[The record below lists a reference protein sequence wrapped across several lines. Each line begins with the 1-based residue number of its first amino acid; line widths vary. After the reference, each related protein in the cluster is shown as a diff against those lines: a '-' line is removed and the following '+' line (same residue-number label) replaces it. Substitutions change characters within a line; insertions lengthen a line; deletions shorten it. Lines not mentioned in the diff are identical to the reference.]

1 MQAQKKVHFQQKAW
15 VNTIMCLVSFWYWR
29 WFNSLYILIHL
40 QFFVFDTEIGFA
52 NPLFSWFRRFI
63 CTFLFPGQTLLGQP
77 LFPRFPTFIYPSSF
91 LIFVFS
97 NHPFFFRLAFELKTF
112 TSFSYV
118 VFGFFYFWK
127 ANVQFLDSREH
138 FANHCKVF
146 NSFNGKQSTF
156 PKWVGHPMQIP
167 EMSIKNFKALF
178 WILNHCKIIYSNR

>member
-1 MQAQKKVHFQQKAW
+1 
-15 VNTIMCLVSFWYWR
+15 MCLVSFWYWR
-29 WFNSLYILIHL
+29 WFNSLLSLILRL
-40 QFFVFDTEIGFA
+40 GLPTPF
-52 NPLFSWFRRFI
+52 FSWFRRFI

-97 NHPFFFRLAFELKTF
+97 NHSFFFFPLVFELKTF
-112 TSFSYV
+112 ASFSYV

-146 NSFNGKQSTF
+146 NSFNGKQSPF
-156 PKWVGHPMQIP
+156 PKWVGHPMQIS
-167 EMSIKNFKALF
+167 EMSI
-178 WILNHCKIIYSNR
+178 

>member
-29 WFNSLYILIHL
+29 WFNSLLSLILRL
-40 QFFVFDTEIGFA
+40 GLPTPFFLDSEDSFA
-52 NPLFSWFRRFI
+52 RFFSLVRRCWASLFSLDSPLSF
-63 CTFLFPGQTLLGQP
+63 TLLH
-77 LFPRFPTFIYPSSF
+77 
-91 LIFVFS
+91 FS
-97 NHPFFFRLAFELKTF
+97 YSCLAITRFFFPLAFELKTF
-112 TSFSYV
+112 ASFSCV

-127 ANVQFLDSREH
+127 ANVQFLDCREH

-167 EMSIKNFKALF
+167 EISIKNFKALF